1 MIIEVK
7 DITYKGFNIQRVK
20 DKGWKIVLID
30 EEYLFPHLTAAQAA
44 VDVFIREIIPKY
56 KGKLVKKAK
65 CERQDFS
72 PEQEKRIEEIA
83 DVLLSCLDEV
93 DEFTFEE
100 E

>member
-7 DITYKGFNIQRVK
+7 DIVYKGFHIQRVK
-20 DKGWKIVLID
+20 DKGWKIVLIG

-44 VDVFIREIIPKY
+44 VDVFLREIVPNY
-56 KGKLVKKAK
+56 KGKVIKEAK
-65 CERQDFS
+65 CEKHELAPAQ
-72 PEQEKRIEEIA
+72 EQRMEELA